1 MVAPFGIGG
10 TRGFYWLDHDLYE
23 KRESNVFS
31 IDSSAFG
38 IGMEMEAAVSD
49 DGKTVLGVATLGDP
63 DEAYAAFPAPYNK
76 NTRTDRVVNKLTKWA
91 QYTEADAQTEDDP
104 KTNLFYSGK
113 VAAIEGNIASYTDY
127 ASAVNALGGE
137 LGVYVYNE
145 NMRNGKSFVAGPL
158 TAWNFLCVPQQSTK
172 KDQAMQFLNWL
183 FENRD
188 NHDLFEL
195 AIIGAR
201 LYYVIF
207 QWSDYRGH
215 PIDALKIWEG
225 GLAIYGGVI
234 AGLLTGIVWCRK
246 KKIPFGAMADVCAP
260 GLLIGQCIGRWGN
273 FINREAF
280 GRETTAFSRMGL
292 TLPGRETVYVH
303 PTFLY
308 ESLWNFVGF
317 LLLHFWFRRHER
329 KFDGELILLY
339 AVWYGIGRALI
350 EGLRT
355 DSLYIAGT
363 GIRVSQLLAGVSAA
377 AAAVVLAL
385 FYTGKLRHPPR
396 YVDRGAGGQPDA

>member
-1 MVAPFGIGG
+1 MGAMPAS
-10 TRGFYWLDHDLYE
+10 RY
-23 KRESNVFS
+23 
-31 IDSSAFG
+31 AFG
-38 IGMEMEAAVSD
+38 SVPWYSVLIVSAIVIGLSLCGHEQ
-49 DGKTVLGVATLGDP
+49 KRLKL
-63 DEAYAAFPAPYNK
+63 PA
-76 NTRTDRVVNKLTKWA
+76 D
-91 QYTEADAQTEDDP
+91 
-104 KTNLFYSGK
+104 
-113 VAAIEGNIASYTDY
+113 
-127 ASAVNALGGE
+127 
-137 LGVYVYNE
+137 
-145 NMRNGKSFVAGPL
+145 
-158 TAWNFLCVPQQSTK
+158 
-172 KDQAMQFLNWL
+172 
-183 FENRD
+183 
-188 NHDLFEL
+188 L
-195 AIIGAR
+195 AIDLALCLIPSAIVGAR
-201 LYYVIF
+201 LYYVAFSWDVFAADPLRIL
-207 QWSDYRGH
+207 R
-215 PIDALKIWEG
+215 IWEG

-234 AGLLTGIVWCRK
+234 AGLLTGVIWCRK

-339 AVWYGIGRALI
+339 AVWYGIGRALV

-385 FYTGKLRHPPR
+385 FYTGKLRHAPR